1 MGVLAGKI
9 VLVTGAASGIGLR
22 TAERCAAE
30 GANVVLADRAIE
42 RLPAA
47 LEAVRRFAGE
57 HRSVGLDVTL
67 EDEWLRG
74 VGEVEAAYG
83 RLDVLVNNAG
93 GGGFQMLTDM
103 SFTEWRAAIAV
114 NLDSVFLGT
123 KHSMPLLARSGRGA
137 IVNVSS
143 IRGHVAGLGTAA
155 YAAAKAGVRLLTKST
170 ALECA
175 AARKGVRANSVD
187 PGHVETPLTDGAL
200 ADPEVRRAMIASIP
214 LGRMAQTKEI
224 ADTIVFLASDQASF
238 ITGSEI
244 IVDGGFTAQ

>member
-30 GANVVLADRAIE
+30 GANVALADRAIE

-47 LEAVRRFAGE
+47 LEAARRCGGE
-57 HRSVGLDVTL
+57 HRTVGLDVTL
-67 EDEWLRG
+67 EEDWIRG

-93 GGGFQMLTDM
+93 GGRFQMLADM

-123 KHSMPLLARSGRGA
+123 KHAMPLLARSGRGA

-175 AARKGVRANSVD
+175 AARNGVRANSVD

-200 ADPEVRRAMIASIP
+200 ADPEARRAMIASIP

-224 ADTIVFLASDQASF
+224 ADAIVFLASDQASF